1 MVRVLKNKADW
12 KQAQSTDLD
21 VRTNSVGSGVAKMPV
36 FLIKERGP
44 GERWDRET
52 KELKSEIQDHVEQSR
67 LCKEFGL
74 YSFEKITLATL
85 EN

>member
-1 MVRVLKNKADW
+1 MRDE
-12 KQAQSTDLD
+12 
-21 VRTNSVGSGVAKMPV
+21 
-36 FLIKERGP
+36 F
-44 GERWDRET
+44 RET